1 MPFTF
6 VGTGAIADKPLG
18 AVLHFNGKVYC
29 GTENGGSS
37 KGYIFNPDD
46 NTFAT
51 FVLPN
56 SDYYPRVLLLDGR
69 MLFCGVSFENRRSW
83 LLVNEDGTYQTLND
97 WTFAVNG
104 ASLMRDGKVAICN
117 YTTHR
122 FGVFNPK
129 TTYLE
134 NFPNIPSVLLTQSPI
149 STTLLPD
156 GKLLL
161 INADANTLTCYIYNP
176 FNNVWEQISLNG
188 FTGDSASKSSL
199 LYDGGLAVFGNVFGL
214 NLIDIY
220 SKKIIDQEGMTGVAP
235 VAFVRISP
243 DGDVFLANFTHINK
257 YNITNNV
264 LTNVGYTTM
273 PTLQQNPKG
282 MVMLP
287 SGKMF
292 ICTNGAAL
300 DNNGF
305 TIWDSSL
312 GTLPKEVCLSAFYN
326 RG

>member
-37 KGYIFNPDD
+37 KGYIFNPGD
-46 NTFAT
+46 NTFTT
-51 FVLPN
+51 FVLPA

-69 MLFCGVSFENRRSW
+69 ILFCPVVASRSW

-97 WTFAVNG
+97 WTFNVSG

-117 YTTHR
+117 STTQR
-122 FGVFNPK
+122 FGIFNPK
-129 TTYLE
+129 TTFFE
-134 NFPNIPSVLLTQSPI
+134 NFPNIPSVLSYITPQ

-161 INADANTLTCYIYNP
+161 ITVNATYPAYIYNHY
-176 FNNVWEQISLNG
+176 NSIWEMVSLNG
-188 FTGDSASKSSL
+188 FNSSNNRGVL
-199 LYDGGLAVFGNVFGL
+199 LFSGGLAVFGNSSGL
-214 NLIDIY
+214 NLVDIY
-220 SKKIIDQEGMTGVAP
+220 SKKIINQEGMVGTG
-235 VAFVRISP
+235 FTTIRISP
-243 DGDVFLANFTHINK
+243 DGDIFLVNNININK

-273 PTLQQNPKG
+273 PTLQQNPAG
-282 MVMLP
+282 IVMLP

-292 ICTNGAAL
+292 YCTNGTAL

>member
-6 VGTGAIADKPLG
+6 IGTGAIADKPSG
-18 AVLHFNGKVYC
+18 AVLHFNNKVYC
-29 GTENGGSS
+29 GTANGGSS
-37 KGYIFNPDD
+37 KGYIFNPAD
-46 NTFAT
+46 NTFTT
-51 FVLPN
+51 FTLPA

-69 MLFCGVSFENRRSW
+69 ILFCGVTNNRSW
-83 LLVNEDGTYQTLND
+83 LLVNEDGTYQALND
-97 WTFAVNG
+97 WTFRVND

-117 YTTHR
+117 ATIDRR
-122 FGVFNPK
+122 FGFFNPK
-129 TTYLE
+129 TTFFEY
-134 NFPNIPSVLLTQSPI
+134 FPNTPSVLSDITPTT
-149 STTLLPD
+149 TTLLPD

-161 INADANTLTCYIYNP
+161 VNNSSTYQAYIYNP
-176 FNNVWEQISLNG
+176 FNHVWEQIDSNG
-188 FTGDSASKSSL
+188 FNASNNWDNEGAL
-199 LYDGGLAVFGNVFGL
+199 LYDGGLAVFGNVYGL

-220 SKKIIDQEGMTGVAP
+220 SKKIIDQEGMTGVN
-235 VAFVRISP
+235 VAFTRLSP
-243 DGDVFLANFTHINK
+243 DGDVFLVNSSTINK
-257 YNITNNV
+257 YHIENNI
-264 LTNVGYTTM
+264 LTNVGHTTL
-273 PTLQQNPKG
+273 PTLQQLPSG

-292 ICTNGAAL
+292 YCTHGAVL

>member
-6 VGTGAIADKPLG
+6 IGTGAIADKPLG

-37 KGYIFNPDD
+37 KGYIFNPAD
-46 NTFAT
+46 NTFTT
-51 FVLPN
+51 FTLPG

-69 MLFCGVSFENRRSW
+69 ILFCPFIANRSW

-97 WTFAVNG
+97 WTFNVSS

-117 YTTHR
+117 TTAYR
-122 FGVFNPK
+122 FGFFNPK
-129 TTYLE
+129 TNYFE
-134 NFPNIPSVLLTQSPI
+134 YFPNIPSVLSGIAPI

-161 INADANTLTCYIYNP
+161 INYSATYLAYIYNP

-188 FTGDSASKSSL
+188 FDGDIDSKRTL
-199 LYDGGLAVFGNVFGL
+199 LYDGGLAVFGNNYGL

-220 SKKIIDQEGMTGVAP
+220 SKKIIDREGMVGISVL
-235 VAFVRISP
+235 FVIISP
-243 DGDVFLANFTHINK
+243 DGDVFLANSTQINK
-257 YNITNNV
+257 FHIENNIITNI
-264 LTNVGYTTM
+264 GYTTM

-292 ICTNGAAL
+292 YCTNGAAL

>member
-37 KGYIFNPDD
+37 KGYIFNPAD
-46 NTFAT
+46 NTFTT
-51 FVLPN
+51 FTLPG

-69 MLFCGVSFENRRSW
+69 ILFCPFIANRSW

-97 WTFAVNG
+97 WTFNVSG
-104 ASLMRDGKVAICN
+104 ASLMRDGKIAICN
-117 YTTHR
+117 TTAYR
-122 FGVFNPK
+122 FGFFNPK
-129 TTYLE
+129 TNYFE
-134 NFPNIPSVLLTQSPI
+134 YFPNIPSVLSGITPI

-161 INADANTLTCYIYNP
+161 TNYSNTQTVSIYNP

-188 FTGDSASKSSL
+188 FDGDINSKGTL
-199 LYDGGLAVFGNVFGL
+199 LYDGGLAVFGNASGL

-220 SKKIIDQEGMTGVAP
+220 SKKIIGQEDMVGTSVL
-235 VAFVRISP
+235 FTRISP
-243 DGDVFLANFTHINK
+243 DGDVFLANSLYINK
-257 YNITNNV
+257 YNITNSI

-292 ICTNGAAL
+292 YCTNGAAL